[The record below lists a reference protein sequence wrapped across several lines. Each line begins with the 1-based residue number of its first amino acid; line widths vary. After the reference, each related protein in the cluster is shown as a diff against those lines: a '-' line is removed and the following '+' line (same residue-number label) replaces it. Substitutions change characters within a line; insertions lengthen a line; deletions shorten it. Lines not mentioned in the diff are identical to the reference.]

1 MSHASHLPDDHGH
14 AAHAHDGGHDHGG
27 IAKYVYVFLALCF
40 LTTMSFFTYSD
51 LWPWPDAAVKRLFMT
66 AVSCTKAMLVILF
79 FMHVK
84 YEANWKYVLTIPA
97 SIMSVFLCLA
107 LVPDIGARVNGL
119 FGYHGR
125 YSEERWEHVGRE
137 RDVKVMVTASKHEA
151 GHSAGHG
158 DGHSSAED
166 EKEAAALAAEHDPAI
181 EVGPDDTKPRADDV
195 KPDAKVSDDEPKDD
209 EPSEGADAESSSG
222 TRKAV
227 PGISS
232 NSDEDDDARQ

>member
-1 MSHASHLPDDHGH
+1 MSHVSHLPDDHGH
-14 AAHAHDGGHDHGG
+14 AAHDGGHDHGG

-137 RDVKVMVTASKHEA
+137 EDVKVMVTASKHEVSHEA
-151 GHSAGHG
+151 GHS
-158 DGHSSAED
+158 DGHSGSED
-166 EKEAAALAAEHDPAI
+166 QDAAAIAAEHDPAI
-181 EVGPDDTKPRADDV
+181 EVGPDDTKPRADEVTSDSE
-195 KPDAKVSDDEPKDD
+195 ASDDES
-209 EPSEGADAESSSG
+209 SEGADEDAESSSA

-227 PGISS
+227 PGITGS
-232 NSDEDDDARQ
+232 NDDEDDARQ